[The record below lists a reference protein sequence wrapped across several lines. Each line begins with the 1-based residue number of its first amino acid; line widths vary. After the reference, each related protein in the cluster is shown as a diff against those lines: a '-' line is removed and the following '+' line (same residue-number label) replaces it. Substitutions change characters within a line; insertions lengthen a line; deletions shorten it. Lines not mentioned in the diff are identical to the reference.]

1 MFSIMKDIP
10 CIHSYE
16 QALKKWESTTPIRGR
31 AVDTRPLSRRNKTH
45 MLIEKTTYDA
55 LDAVAC
61 RLYNT
66 NVVTFVCD
74 GRVIIDNTW
83 PSSSTNQFASRI
95 LPNAWM
101 QQRDGRVWLKTLS
114 GAWLVGDEL
123 ELKKDEH
130 GRWTP
135 TTTHEHYIHKLDRK
149 KWAEVSAVFK
159 PFMKHAMDVAKLLSG
174 EGGYES
180 KFLPRPEFMFTLMAN
195 QDREG
200 WGAVMQWLFSKA
212 TVNRYS
218 FDGRRWI
225 PSLSLPL
232 LQKNMTD
239 MIKREYSEE
248 LFRKELVPAG
258 VYKKDSNGK
267 YV

>member
-1 MFSIMKDIP
+1 MFTAMRDIP
-10 CIHSYE
+10 CIRDYE
-16 QALKKWESTTPIRGR
+16 QALKRWEGTTPIRGR

-101 QQRDGRVWLKTLS
+101 QQRGGRVWLKTLS

-130 GRWTP
+130 GRLTP
-135 TTTHEHYIHKLDRK
+135 TTPHEHYIHKLDRK

-159 PFMKHAMDVAKLLSG
+159 PFMKHAVNMAKLLSG
-174 EGGYES
+174 EYES
-180 KFLPRPEFMFTLMAN
+180 KFVLRPAFAFTYMAN

-200 WGAVMQWLFSKA
+200 WSEVMQWLFYESRV
-212 TVNRYS
+212 TRYS
-218 FDGRRWI
+218 WESRSWLT
-225 PSLSLPL
+225 SLSLPR

-239 MIKREYSEE
+239 MIKREYSEV

-258 VYKKDSNGK
+258 VYKKDSNVR
-267 YV
+267 YVR

>member
-1 MFSIMKDIP
+1 MFTAMRDIP
-10 CIHSYE
+10 CIRDYE
-16 QALKKWESTTPIRGR
+16 QALKRWEGTTPIRGR

-101 QQRDGRVWLKTLS
+101 QQRGGRVWLKTLS
-114 GAWLVGDEL
+114 GAWLVGGEL

-130 GRWTP
+130 GRLTP
-135 TTTHEHYIHKLDRK
+135 TTPHEHYIHKLDRK

-159 PFMKHAMDVAKLLSG
+159 PFMKHTLSVAKLIG
-174 EGGYES
+174 AEYERGYAPCPP
-180 KFLPRPEFMFTLMAN
+180 FAFTYMAN

-200 WGAVMQWLFSKA
+200 WGEVMQWLFYESRV
-212 TVNRYS
+212 TLYS
-218 FDGRRWI
+218 WESRSWLT
-225 PSLSLPL
+225 SLSLTR

-239 MIKREYSEE
+239 MIKHEYNDV
-248 LFRKELVPAG
+248 LFREELVPAG
-258 VYKKDSNGK
+258 VYKKDSNAG
-267 YV
+267 YVK